1 MKRTRKKN
9 LSLSSRS
16 SDYDTSELELKR
28 AIKMII
34 KEFNKDT
41 GTKKNKKKKTK
52 IKK

>member
-16 SDYDTSELELKR
+16 SDYDTSELELKQ
-28 AIKMII
+28 AIDMSIE
-34 KEFNKDT
+34 EFNKDT
-41 GTKKNKKKKTK
+41 GSKKKKKTK